1 MHRFPIAMAAL
12 CLASAAAADVPD
24 RTRIAGN
31 YVEVRSCDVWAGLC
45 FINGEMGLT
54 GQEAILAWEV
64 TRGGWNGAGLKGLRV
79 VAVVRAN
86 ATLGDTARNPYPA
99 RSIVFIDE
107 QADSQQAAALLAFAK
122 DAAGELLGN
131 VIDVRRAPIDM
142 AADPGCAEGRCA
154 QVAAGEDI
162 AIEARC
168 FRDGDKV
175 CGHEDAVYGPLT
187 ELDTAMPHFT
197 ELSRFTGH
205 GLGVTWDNS
214 GRRSAYIGTFS
225 R

>member
-1 MHRFPIAMAAL
+1 MHRFPIVLAAL
-12 CLASAAAADVPD
+12 CLASLATAGAPD
-24 RTRIAGN
+24 QTRIAGT

-45 FINGEMGLT
+45 FANGEMGLT
-54 GQEAILAWEV
+54 GQEAILAWDV
-64 TRGGWNGAGLKGLRV
+64 TRGGWDGASLEGLRV

-107 QADSQQAAALLAFAK
+107 KADARQAAALLAFAK
-122 DAAGELLGN
+122 EAAGELLGN
-131 VIDVRRAPIDM
+131 VIDVRRAPIEM
-142 AADPGCAEGRCA
+142 AANLACSGNRCA
-154 QVAAGEDI
+154 RVVAGEDI

-168 FRDGDKV
+168 FHDGDKV

-197 ELSRFTGH
+197 ELSRFTGA
-205 GLGVTWDNS
+205 GLGVTWNNS
-214 GRRSAYIGTFS
+214 GRKSAYIGTFS